1 MLHLGHGLVEGLGEL
16 LRGLLHLRRG
26 HLLHLGLRELSW
38 RLHGRGHQGP
48 VGGGLLGK
56 AVRRHLG
63 VSSVEPLAHGII
75 LLFGVHL
82 HQGVVDLLDGRLI
95 HDFLF
100 RILTA
105 FLISLTDLLHVA
117 EVVLH
122 DLNVHQILLL
132 LLFRLLVGLL
142 LLFDLILMVRHLD
155 VIDEFLAFLDD
166 LLTLRLLES
175 DFYLL
180 FPLLLLVFAARLL
193 HLFAQGLGQGAKNR
207 I

>member
-1 MLHLGHGLVEGLGEL
+1 M
-16 LRGLLHLRRG
+16 
-26 HLLHLGLRELSW
+26 
-38 RLHGRGHQGP
+38 
-48 VGGGLLGK
+48 
-56 AVRRHLG
+56 
-63 VSSVEPLAHGII
+63 
-75 LLFGVHL
+75 HL
-82 HQGVVDLLDGRLI
+82 HQGVVHLLDGRLI

-100 RILTA
+100 RVLTA

-132 LLFRLLVGLL
+132 LLFCLFVGLL

-180 FPLLLLVFAARLL
+180 FLLLLLVFAARLL
-193 HLFAQGLGQGAKNR
+193 HLFAQGLGEGAKDR